1 MPRRLSL
8 RELFSRIVRGVDSL
22 PDDSLMELANEAA
35 DLFNKRCQRLQARE
49 GIQIELWGD
58 TLRRSPDQ
66 LKVLISQSDFLRL
79 IQARDVDIL
88 YHHGVGGSDLFL
100 RSTLSAS
107 KSVRS
112 RGRIIFQNSLVNQG
126 RSSGGIVESWARMYS
141 MTRDQ
146 NKHLWNS
153 LGQGSKYSQG
163 IDFEKI
169 EVALF
174 QKGIGLLTE
183 ADRMFVYGRCDKEI
197 GTDFRTGLPTQYV
210 CMQCDRFRR
219 ALVNERQSGHK
230 TQVHSYPIA
239 AADILRSI
247 RNSSSFRTHVSRS
260 PVISI

>member
-1 MPRRLSL
+1 
-8 RELFSRIVRGVDSL
+8 
-22 PDDSLMELANEAA
+22 MELANEAA
-35 DLFNKRCQRLQARE
+35 DLFDKRSQRLQARE
-49 GIQIELWGD
+49 GIQIEPWGD
-58 TLRRSPDQ
+58 TLRQSPEQ

-88 YHHGVGGSDLFL
+88 YHHGVGGNDLFL
-100 RSTLSAS
+100 RSSLRAS

-112 RGRIIFQNSLVNQG
+112 RGRIIFLNSLANPVKA
-126 RSSGGIVESWARMYS
+126 STGIVESWSRMYS

-174 QKGIGLLTE
+174 QKGIGLLTK
-183 ADRMFVYGRCDKEI
+183 AKCMFLYGRCEEDI

-210 CMQCDRFRR
+210 CMQCDRFGR
-219 ALVNERQSGHK
+219 ALVNGGRNGYK

-239 AADILRSI
+239 TADILRGI
-247 RNSSSFRTHVSRS
+247 RNSSDFRTHVSRS
-260 PVISI
+260 PEISI